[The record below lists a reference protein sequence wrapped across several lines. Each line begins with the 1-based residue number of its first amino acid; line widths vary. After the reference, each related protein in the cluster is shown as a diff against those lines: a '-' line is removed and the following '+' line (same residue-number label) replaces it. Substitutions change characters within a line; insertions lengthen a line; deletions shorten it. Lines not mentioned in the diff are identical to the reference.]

1 MFYAHFNMGR
11 HYISRYFTPSEMIC
25 GMKVLPTCDLNV
37 DPHIIFVNLLNYK
50 STNIVV
56 LPLQ

>member
-1 MFYAHFNMGR
+1 
-11 HYISRYFTPSEMIC
+11 MIC
-25 GMKVLPTCDLNV
+25 GMKVLPTRDLNV

-56 LPLQ
+56 LPLQYSKYNFYSAKQTQNGP

>member
-1 MFYAHFNMGR
+1 
-11 HYISRYFTPSEMIC
+11 MIC